1 MSKAEEM
8 PIDSRGIKILAHA
21 TIRSWTEAVVELLT
35 NCDDA
40 YKRLENKK
48 EKHSGEIRISISRK
62 KGGDWDILEVYDEA
76 GGINREKLNSVTTF
90 FADSNEFEKNRNVR
104 GFFGRGLKETIVA
117 LGKGEIIS
125 IKDNKL
131 NVVEIWYDS
140 KTKKPYRH
148 FIIENEKVTSI
159 TRKEYKIKNDGTL
172 IRIKINNNKIKIPEL
187 KTLEQQPKNHIS
199 LREILSST
207 NREIKL
213 TFEDLRR
220 GGKTTFRVNYK
231 FPNAKKV
238 LDEKINVP
246 GYKKQVKLVVYETK
260 EKLDYKR
267 NSPLNIAGILIKTG
281 GSILDNSLFKFENDS
296 AGSYF
301 YGECVSEEIDDIL
314 RSEDSSILQMGR
326 SGIDWSNE
334 YAQLLM
340 KTIERA
346 IEPLIEEKKKELAK
360 KKKTELNKENQKLFN
375 ELSKLFN
382 DIFKEELGD
391 EGKTDLD
398 IEDVFDEKVFIKPE
412 VMNLIP
418 KNSRTACFYAHENI
432 VKKQGELV
440 KIYAVRQKVLVLD
453 EKIYLERH
461 KKYSNMF
468 IGKFKIKGLN
478 IGDEDVIEATLGE
491 EKALCEVKVKEE
503 LGKKLRGPPKPPK
516 QGNITGFDYDLDPN
530 PNQRAYHNTKN
541 GKIVIFTQFPGVSN
555 YVGEDL
561 KEIKTDMGRMLL
573 CEIVCEAMF
582 RRIAKEQMKKGEAVI
597 FGESDADAYQNLIN
611 DLQKKHLNKVYNLV
625 INYDFES
632 KEDE

>member
-8 PIDSRGIKILAHA
+8 PIDSRGIKILAHS
-21 TIRSWTEAVVELLT
+21 TIRSWAEAVVELLT

-48 EKHSGEIRISISRK
+48 EKTLGEIKIFISRK
-62 KGGDWDILEVYDEA
+62 KGGDWNSLEVYDEA
-76 GGINREKLNSVTTF
+76 GGINREDLDSVTSF
-90 FADSNEFEKNRNVR
+90 FADSNKYEKNKNVR

-117 LGKGEIIS
+117 LGIGEIIT
-125 IKDNKL
+125 IKDKKL
-131 NVVEIWYDS
+131 NVVKIWNDP
-140 KTKKPYRH
+140 KTKKTYRH
-148 FIIENEKVTSI
+148 FIIENEKVNSTI
-159 TRKEYKIKNDGTL
+159 RDEYKIKGNGTL
-172 IRIKINNNKIKIPEL
+172 VRIEVKNNKILMPEL
-187 KTLEQQPKNHIS
+187 RTIEQQLKNHIS
-199 LREILSST
+199 LRDIFSSK
-207 NREIKL
+207 NRDVKL
-213 TFEDLRR
+213 IFEDLRR
-220 GGKTTFRVNYK
+220 GNKHQIPIKYS
-231 FPNAKKV
+231 FPESKKV
-238 LDEKINVP
+238 LDKRVNVP
-246 GYKKQVKLVVYETK
+246 GYKKEIELKVFETK

-301 YGECVSEEIDDIL
+301 YGECISEEINNLL

-340 KTIERA
+340 KTIERE

-360 KKKTELNKENQKLFN
+360 KKKTQLNKENQKLFS

-382 DIFKEELGD
+382 DIFKEELED
-391 EGKTDLD
+391 EGKADLD

-412 VMNLIP
+412 VVNVVP
-418 KNSRTACFYAHENI
+418 KTPRTICFYAHENI
-432 VKKQGELV
+432 VKKQGESV
-440 KIYAVRQKVLVLD
+440 KVYSVRQKVLVLD

-461 KKYSNMF
+461 KKYTNMF
-468 IGKFKIKGLN
+468 IGKIRIKGWN
-478 IGDEDVIEATLGE
+478 VGDEDVIEANLGE
-491 EKALCEVKVKEE
+491 EKALCEVRVKNK
-503 LGKKLRGPPKPPK
+503 LGTKTPGTPKPKK

-530 PNQRAYHNTKN
+530 PNQRAYHNQKD

-555 YVGEDL
+555 YIGEDL
-561 KEIKTDMGRMLL
+561 KDITTERGRMLL

-582 RRIAKEQMKKGEAVI
+582 RRLALDEKMRGKLIFAGEFDVN
-597 FGESDADAYQNLIN
+597 AYNNAYN

-625 INYDFES
+625 MNYDFES
-632 KEDE
+632 KEE